1 MLPNS
6 DAEIDLDLDVRELPC
21 PRPLL
26 KTKQLLEGMQ
36 SGRILKVRCTDA
48 TTKSTFPSFLSRS
61 GDELLG
67 VESQGEEIHFYIRKK

>member
-6 DAEIDLDLDVRELPC
+6 GVEIDHDLDARELPC

-26 KTKQLLEGMQ
+26 KTKQSLEAMQ
-36 SGRILKVRCTDA
+36 PGQILKVRCTDA
-48 TTKSTFPSFLSRS
+48 TTKSTFPSFLNRS

-67 VESQGEEIHFYIRKK
+67 VESQGEEIHFFIKKK